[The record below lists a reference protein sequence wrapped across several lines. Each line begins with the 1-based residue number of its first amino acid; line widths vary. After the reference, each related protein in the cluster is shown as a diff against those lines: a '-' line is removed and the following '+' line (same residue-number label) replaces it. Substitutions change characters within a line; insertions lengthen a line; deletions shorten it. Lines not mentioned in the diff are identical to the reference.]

1 MKKILTIIGCI
12 LILSAYNQTKQKV
25 NEQPEI
31 FITYKQP
38 VNGYSV
44 KVACVSDG
52 TDWNTASFYLNDTL
66 RFTVEGWVD
75 AKLYGME
82 LKHDTVIDYTPK
94 STDYLSDESPF
105 YFTDI
110 DFDGEDEFVV
120 NLYKYGTYGSN
131 LYAVYEADF
140 KLRKDEPFIYLQNEQ
155 CVFDSINKTITIAGK
170 DSAFIYQGKGEHFEL
185 LENAKGNLSQ

>member
-1 MKKILTIIGCI
+1 MRKILVIMGC
-12 LILSAYNQTKQKV
+12 LLALSACNQTKQTV
-25 NEQPEI
+25 NEQPQI

-38 VNGYSV
+38 INGYSV

-52 TDWNTASFYLNDTL
+52 TDWNTASFYMNDTL

-75 AKLYGME
+75 TKLYGME

-94 STDYLSDESPF
+94 SADYLSGESPF

-131 LYAVYEADF
+131 LYVVYEPNF
-140 KLRKDEPFIYLQNEQ
+140 ELRTDEPFIYLQNEQ

-170 DSAFIYQGKGEHFEL
+170 DTAFIYQDKGEDFAL
-185 LENAKGNLSQ
+185 IK

>member
-1 MKKILTIIGCI
+1 MKYLLIICI
-12 LILSAYNQTKQKV
+12 SILSACSQTKQKEV
-25 NEQPEI
+25 SYEQI

-38 VNGYSV
+38 VNGYKV
-44 KVACVSDG
+44 KVGCISDG

-82 LKHDTVIDYTPK
+82 LKHDTVIDYIPK
-94 STDYLSDESPF
+94 SADYLSDESPF

-120 NLYKYGTYGSN
+120 NLYKFGTYGSN

-170 DSAFIYQGKGEHFEL
+170 DTAFIYQGKGEHFEL
-185 LENAKGNLSQ
+185 TK

>member
-1 MKKILTIIGCI
+1 MRKILVIMGC
-12 LILSAYNQTKQKV
+12 LLALSACNQTKQKV
-25 NEQPEI
+25 NEQAQI
-31 FITYKQP
+31 LITYKQP
-38 VNGYSV
+38 VKGYKV
-44 KVACVSDG
+44 KVACVSDS
-52 TDWNTASFYLNDTL
+52 TDWNTASFYMNDTL

-75 AKLYGME
+75 GKLYGME
-82 LKHDTVIDYTPK
+82 LKNDTVIDYTPK
-94 STDYLSDESPF
+94 SADYLSDESPF

-140 KLRKDEPFIYLQNEQ
+140 KLRTDEPFIYLQDEQ

-170 DSAFIYQGKGEHFEL
+170 DTAFIYQGKGEDFEL
-185 LENAKGNLSQ
+185 TK

>member
-94 STDYLSDESPF
+94 SADYLSDESPF

-110 DFDGEDEFVV
+110 DFDGE
-120 NLYKYGTYGSN
+120 N
-131 LYAVYEADF
+131 
-140 KLRKDEPFIYLQNEQ
+140 
-155 CVFDSINKTITIAGK
+155 
-170 DSAFIYQGKGEHFEL
+170 
-185 LENAKGNLSQ
+185 

>member
-44 KVACVSDG
+44 KVACISDG

-94 STDYLSDESPF
+94 SADYLSDESPF

-110 DFDGEDEFVV
+110 DFDGENEFVV

-170 DSAFIYQGKGEHFEL
+170 DTAFIYQGKGEDFEL
-185 LENAKGNLSQ
+185 TK

>member
-1 MKKILTIIGCI
+1 MKHLLLICV
-12 LILSAYNQTKQKV
+12 LILSACSQTKQKGIT
-25 NEQPEI
+25 NEQI
-31 FITYKQP
+31 FITYKQS
-38 VNGYSV
+38 VNGYNV
-44 KVACVSDG
+44 KVGCISDG

-82 LKHDTVIDYTPK
+82 LKHDTVIDYIPK
-94 STDYLSDESPF
+94 SADYLSDESPF

-120 NLYKYGTYGSN
+120 NLYKFGTYGSN
-131 LYAVYEADF
+131 LYTVYEADF

-170 DSAFIYQGKGEHFEL
+170 DTAFIYQGKGEHFEL
-185 LENAKGNLSQ
+185 TK